1 MLINLRHFLFYFLPT
16 YFIYILPNVNLFV
29 LSVLLSVLRTTNEL
43 PPHLEKVKQK
53 ANDAFARQQ
62 WSQAIELYSQ
72 AMQSAPRSA
81 MLFGNRA
88 AAYMKRKW

>member
-1 MLINLRHFLFYFLPT
+1 MASIDNISTSLLRE
-16 YFIYILPNVNLFV
+16 
-29 LSVLLSVLRTTNEL
+29 TNEL